1 MASRIRSFY
10 SVAVLYECIQ
20 SYCVNFLLSGSCVK
34 ALTVVD
40 KMMSR
45 SRSVVRPGISS
56 IDRTQSVHFVR
67 VAFRADASRDLFSSF
82 STAARRK
89 SRHLHQE
96 VSWSPMVSHCT
107 QAMRSFS
114 LPCLPPI
121 FFNVTDGLFQEPVWN
136 TACCRVLLVAPVARA
151 KRYGL
156 RGRPDGRQCGDRC
169 VQCPRFSLLCFRRS
183 FSDNFCCPS
192 SARRWGEASWET

>member
-82 STAARRK
+82 STAACRK

-96 VSWSPMVSHCT
+96 VSWSPIWFLIARRQCVVSHSHVS
-107 QAMRSFS
+107 RPFS
-114 LPCLPPI
+114 PTSR
-121 FFNVTDGLFQEPVWN
+121 TDCFESRFGTRRVDV
-136 TACCRVLLVAPVARA
+136 CC
-151 KRYGL
+151 
-156 RGRPDGRQCGDRC
+156 
-169 VQCPRFSLLCFRRS
+169 
-183 FSDNFCCPS
+183 
-192 SARRWGEASWET
+192 W